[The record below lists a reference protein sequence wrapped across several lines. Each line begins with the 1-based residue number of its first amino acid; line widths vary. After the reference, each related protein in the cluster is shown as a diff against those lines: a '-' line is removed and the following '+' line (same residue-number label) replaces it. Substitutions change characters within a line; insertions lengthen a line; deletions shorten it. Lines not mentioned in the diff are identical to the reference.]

1 MPVVRKFGFG
11 RITSVTK
18 ADGTPYDKSEFRTAY
33 VDVPGLV
40 LFYESFKKFPG
51 KYFLYL
57 YPYCEGHTQTY
68 FHSSCGDLAVDGH
81 RYTLRTANSVYT
93 AQDDPLCLSADAKMD
108 LLLNTRT
115 ISMEEGLQ
123 EISEQHENQGRGLY
137 SVYLSR
143 MTRGVPEHLR
153 SLILDPDRDTDAIS
167 VEIDRCLEQKL
178 ISPDQARCLNNKYV
192 NFERT
197 GRTYYV

>member
-1 MPVVRKFGFG
+1 MSSNGRTAKADAGSIPVMAGTKRGNKDSGKEMHMPVVRRFGFG
-11 RITSVTK
+11 KITSVTK

-40 LFYESFKKFPG
+40 LFYESFNKFPG

-93 AQDDPLCLSADAKMD
+93 AQDDPFACLLMQRWICCLTPGQYQCLRGWQRYQSSM
-108 LLLNTRT
+108 RT
-115 ISMEEGLQ
+115 KTEASTQCI
-123 EISEQHENQGRGLY
+123 
-137 SVYLSR
+137 
-143 MTRGVPEHLR
+143 
-153 SLILDPDRDTDAIS
+153 
-167 VEIDRCLEQKL
+167 
-178 ISPDQARCLNNKYV
+178 
-192 NFERT
+192 
-197 GRTYYV
+197 